1 MTLLS
6 VIIFIAA
13 ISILIIVHELGH
25 FGAARF
31 FKLKVEE
38 FGIGFPPRLFKKKG
52 KETIYSINAI
62 PLGGFVR
69 LYGEGGLEK
78 EEITEPERS
87 FRHQKAWK
95 RAIILAAGVV
105 MNFIVGWLLLS
116 TIFMVGLP
124 QAMFVGD
131 VSPQSPAAEAGIKKG
146 DLIVGEYKNAEAF
159 IEYIKANEGKEL
171 TLTINRHGDTFE
183 VKAIP
188 RVNPPEGEGRL
199 GLIPIPIGVEKEGSI
214 FKGLAEGGK
223 TAIGMS
229 FEIVNILGDIA
240 KGLFMGNVKPLF
252 EVSCPVGIIG
262 LLGTAGSLGGLYLL
276 QFLAVISLNLAVF
289 NILPLPALDG
299 GRLLFIII
307 EKIKGSPVKHV
318 VENMANAIG
327 FAVLI
332 LFMLVITIKDI
343 TNLF

>member
-1 MTLLS
+1 
-6 VIIFIAA
+6 
-13 ISILIIVHELGH
+13 
-25 FGAARF
+25 
-31 FKLKVEE
+31 
-38 FGIGFPPRLFKKKG
+38 
-52 KETIYSINAI
+52 
-62 PLGGFVR
+62 
-69 LYGEGGLEK
+69 
-78 EEITEPERS
+78 
-87 FRHQKAWK
+87 
-95 RAIILAAGVV
+95 
-105 MNFIVGWLLLS
+105 
-116 TIFMVGLP
+116 
-124 QAMFVGD
+124 
-131 VSPQSPAAEAGIKKG
+131 
-146 DLIVGEYKNAEAF
+146 
-159 IEYIKANEGKEL
+159 
-171 TLTINRHGDTFE
+171 
-183 VKAIP
+183 
-188 RVNPPEGEGRL
+188 
-199 GLIPIPIGVEKEGSI
+199 
-214 FKGLAEGGK
+214 
-223 TAIGMS
+223 MS

-252 EVSCPVGIIG
+252 EVSGPVGIIG